1 MLKVIKIIQEG
12 TSGGKIVGAAD
23 ISVESSSE
31 LSTSTDNYIFTSGST
46 AWDISTG
53 DHYGLAKG
61 VWIKQDGS
69 KNLVP
74 NTASSGTVSDVTF
87 TVNKDGTVKA
97 NGTAS
102 AATWFKIADNLTLP
116 AGKYVIS
123 GGEVVSGNVNVR
135 VVLSPE
141 QLAASIIADSNG
153 ASYTFTL
160 NSETT
165 ANVYVRMSTGR
176 TANNVLVKPMICTKD
191 MWDIS
196 QEYVPF
202 TPTNRELYEMILALQ
217 S

>member
-1 MLKVIKIIQEG
+1 MLKILNIKPERLAEG
-12 TSGGKIVGAAD
+12 MLYGVAD
-23 ISVESSSE
+23 IAVESSSE
-31 LSTSTDNYIFTSGST
+31 LVTSTDNCVFTTGST

-53 DHYGLAKG
+53 SRYGLANNT
-61 VWIKQDGS
+61 WFKQEGS
-69 KNLVP
+69 KNLTP
-74 NTASSGTVSDVTF
+74 NTASSGTVSDVAF

-153 ASYTFTL
+153 NSYTFTL
-160 NSETT
+160 SSETT

-196 QEYVPF
+196 QEYVPYI
-202 TPTNRELYEMILALQ
+202 PTNRELYEMILALQ
-217 S
+217 A

>member
-1 MLKVIKIIQEG
+1 MLKVLSIKPEG
-12 TSGGKIVGAAD
+12 LTEGKLYGVAEIC
-23 ISVESSSE
+23 VESPSE
-31 LSTSTDNYIFTSGST
+31 LVTETDNCVFTSGST

-53 DHYGLAKG
+53 DLYGLADNAW
-61 VWIKQDGS
+61 VKQDGS

-74 NTASSGTVSDVTF
+74 NTASSGTVSGVDF
-87 TVNKDGTVKA
+87 TVYKDGTVKA
-97 NGTAS
+97 NGTAN
-102 AATWFKIADNLTLP
+102 AATWFKIADSLTLP

-176 TANNVLVKPMICTKD
+176 TANNVLVKPMICYKSL
-191 MWDIS
+191 WDAS
-196 QEYVPF
+196 HEYVPY
-202 TPTNRELYEMILALQ
+202 TPTNRELYDMIRALQ
-217 S
+217 E